1 MMLIFDDFIPGF
13 KMKSFRNI
21 GLRSFLM
28 SFAVFFTVSLLY
40 YISSV
45 LKTDGHYV
53 YLLDDA
59 YIHLAMAKNFALYE
73 VWGMTRYQFSS
84 TSSSPLFTY
93 MLSVLIEIFGDND
106 QIPLYFNAAFSIGIL
121 YFLSIY
127 YGDILKEVKRTVLAV
142 LFTVFF
148 IVLPLHFLSGMEHVF
163 QIFLFVI
170 NIFCFYRRDQN
181 KAAEY
186 GFYFSLL
193 LMGLIRFES
202 MFYFVILAVM
212 FAVIKKWKEV
222 VLVLVL
228 GLMPITVFCAFNYQ
242 QDGYFF
248 PNSVIVKGTKLSF
261 DSNIVYQL
269 KVILL
274 DNFLLNI
281 SFYKVGVFPVLL
293 SLIFIYRD
301 FKTKTFKKVLEDN
314 FLLIVFSLLMIC
326 HSMFADLKGLFRYEA
341 YILTGF
347 CMVLIPKLKGLFFDF
362 THYIKKE
369 RIISVFIAANA
380 VLLIY
385 KGSVAHKVMNNG
397 GKNIYEQQVQSAKFL
412 NLFYNSS
419 KVVAND
425 IGAVSYY
432 TDIHLLDIAGLGSV
446 ETVPFNENKGKFDK
460 RFEDFLARY
469 CFENKYD
476 LAIVYE
482 GWLQGHVPPHWK
494 KAAVLK
500 IGEKITV
507 ARQEVSVYSINE
519 KNLVQ
524 LKQNI
529 RKFNWNK
536 NVTVTITE

>member
-1 MMLIFDDFIPGF
+1 MMLIFDNFISGL

-21 GLRSFLM
+21 GLRSFLL
-28 SFAVFFTVSLLY
+28 SFAVFFSVCLLY

-93 MLSVLIEIFGDND
+93 MLSVLIKIFGNND
-106 QIPLYFNAAFSIGIL
+106 QIPLYFNAVFSIGIL

-127 YGDILKEVKRTVLAV
+127 YADILNEVKRTVLAV

-148 IVLPLHFLSGMEHVF
+148 IVLPLHLLSGMEHVF
-163 QIFLFVI
+163 QVFLFVI
-170 NIFCFYRRDQN
+170 NIFCFYRRGQN
-181 KAAEY
+181 RAAEY

-202 MFYFVILAVM
+202 MFYFVILAAM
-212 FAVIKKWKEV
+212 FAVVRKWKDAA
-222 VLVLVL
+222 LVLVL
-228 GLMPITVFCAFNYQ
+228 GLIPIAAFCAFNYQ

-248 PNSVIVKGTKLSF
+248 PNSVVVKGTKLSF
-261 DSNIVYQL
+261 DSNIVHQL

-293 SLIFIYRD
+293 CLIFIYRD

-314 FLLIVFSLLMIC
+314 FLLIVFSLLMVC

-347 CMVLIPKLKGLFFDF
+347 CMVLIPKLKEFFFNF

-369 RIISVFIAANA
+369 KIITVFIAANA

-412 NLFYNSS
+412 HQFYNTS

-446 ETVPFNENKGKFDK
+446 ETVPFNENKGKFDQK
-460 RFEDFLARY
+460 FENFLTKY
-469 CFENKYD
+469 CIDNKYD

-482 GWLQGHVPPHWK
+482 GWLQGHVPSHWK

-507 ARQEVSVYSINE
+507 ARQEVSVYSIDE
-519 KNLVQ
+519 KNLKQ

-536 NVTVTITE
+536 NVTVTIID